1 MGRAMGVDLGS
12 RRVGIA
18 ISDSDRKVASP
29 IDTIERKNDVPR
41 SHRAIQDLVSEWEAD
56 VLVVGLPLSLD
67 GSDGP
72 AAKSARREAQALAVL
87 LNIPVELYDERLT
100 TVTADRLL
108 MEQNMDAIA
117 RRKVVDR
124 VAASIM
130 LQAWLDGQS

>member
-29 IDTIERKNDVPR
+29 IDTIERKNDVSR

-72 AAKSARREAQALAVL
+72 AAKSARREARALAEL

-117 RRKVVDR
+117 RRKVVDQ